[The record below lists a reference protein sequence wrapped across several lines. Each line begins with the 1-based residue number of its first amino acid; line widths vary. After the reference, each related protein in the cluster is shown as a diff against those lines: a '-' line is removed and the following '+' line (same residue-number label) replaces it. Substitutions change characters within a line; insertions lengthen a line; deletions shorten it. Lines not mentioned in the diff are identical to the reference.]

1 MKIPVTPIAPIA
13 LVASVAALIL
23 AGCVAVAP
31 VTTDT
36 ANKPVGVITAHP
48 EPEPTSTVPPSAK
61 AGFVDTSPGA
71 PAVTRAGQRPKSA
84 RLGAATVTFGSPAA
98 YPNGISIA
106 TARFARG
113 SVSSKGTGI
122 ITGSPYI
129 VFEVTL
135 QNGSSNAVDVS
146 QVVVTLK
153 YGAKAEAAAPLY
165 DDVAAADFS
174 GSIATGA
181 SRTATYAFQLPKS
194 VTVADLYVD
203 INGDLLPVHF
213 QGVVPND

>member
-61 AGFVDTSPGA
+61 AGFIDISPGA
-71 PAVTRAGQRPKSA
+71 PAVTRAGQKPKSA
-84 RLGAATVTFGSPAA
+84 RLGTAAATFGSTAV

-122 ITGSPYI
+122 ITGAPYI

-135 QNGSSNAVDVS
+135 QNGSSHEVDVS

-153 YGAKAEAAAPLY
+153 YGAGAESAAPLY

-174 GSIATGA
+174 GSIAA
-181 SRTATYAFQLPKS
+181 AESQTATYAFQLPKS

-203 INGDLLPVHF
+203 INGDLLPIHF
-213 QGVVPND
+213 QGGLPSD

>member
-1 MKIPVTPIAPIA
+1 MKTPVTLIAPVA

-23 AGCVAVAP
+23 VGCVAVAP
-31 VTTDT
+31 VTTDA

-48 EPEPTSTVPPSAK
+48 EPEPTSIVPPSAK
-61 AGFVDTSPGA
+61 TGFVDTSPGA
-71 PAVTRAGQRPKSA
+71 PAVTRTGQKPKSA
-84 RLGAATVTFGSPAA
+84 RLGTAPATFGSPAV

-106 TARFARG
+106 TASFARG
-113 SVSSKGTGI
+113 SVTSEGTGI
-122 ITGSPYI
+122 ITGAPYI

-135 QNGSSNAVDVS
+135 QNGSSTAVDVS

-174 GSIATGA
+174 GSIAAGK
-181 SRTATYAFQLPKS
+181 SRTATYAFQLPIS

-213 QGVVPND
+213 QGGVPSD